1 MPAQEMQSYAEYLGV
16 ANKIKVT
23 DWYTNSLV
31 DYANDFD
38 HQAIINMAK
47 NYKAPMP

>member
-1 MPAQEMQSYAEYLGV
+1 MLSYARYLGV
-16 ANKIKVT
+16 GSKVKVT
-23 DWYTNSLV
+23 DWYTNSLI

-47 NYKAPMP
+47 HYKAPNP